1 MYTYIDNY
9 NYSTIMLADDLL
21 EPYFQFYNIIIQ

>member
-9 NYSTIMLADDLL
+9 NYSIMLADDLL
-21 EPYFQFYNIIIQ
+21 EPYFQFYNTIIQ